1 MAKYKRVSFSD
12 QNLFL
17 DKIDQYYR
25 DIEEST
31 RLYFSLSNPNA
42 ETLFA
47 GMTIMEIEC
56 KLDLI
61 SKENEH
67 LVALNLLASVE
78 AAFRVDYL
86 QRCYKRKKD
95 LLSLAL
101 RNIYDIKGDHA
112 SLEDDIFTAWKE
124 NTNSP
129 NSIVSDLKGAFKY
142 RHWLAHG
149 RYWEPKL
156 GRKYDYFSVFTLAQ
170 QVFESFPFEGR
181 NA

>member
-1 MAKYKRVSFSD
+1 MAKHKRVSFSE
-12 QNLFL
+12 QNLVL
-17 DKIDQYYR
+17 DEIDQYYR
-25 DIEEST
+25 NIEAST
-31 RLYFSLSNPNA
+31 RFYFSLSNPDA
-42 ETLFA
+42 DEIFA
-47 GMTIMEIEC
+47 GMTKMEIEC
-56 KLDLI
+56 ELDVI

-67 LVALNLLASVE
+67 LVALNLLASEE

-95 LLSLAL
+95 SLSLAL
-101 RNIYDIKGDHA
+101 RTIHDTKGNHA

-124 NTNSP
+124 NTSSP

-170 QVFESFPFEGR
+170 QVFNSFPFEGA

>member
-1 MAKYKRVSFSD
+1 MAKHKRVSFSE
-12 QNLFL
+12 QNLVL
-17 DKIDQYYR
+17 DEIDQYYR
-25 DIEEST
+25 NIEAST
-31 RLYFSLSNPNA
+31 RFYFSLSNPNA
-42 ETLFA
+42 DELFA
-47 GMTIMEIEC
+47 GRAKTEIEYE
-56 KLDLI
+56 LEII

-95 LLSLAL
+95 SLSLAL
-101 RNIYDIKGDHA
+101 RAIHVTKGNHA
-112 SLEDDIFTAWKE
+112 SLDDDIFTAWKE
-124 NTNSP
+124 NTSSS

-170 QVFESFPFEGR
+170 TVFNSFPFEGA

>member
-1 MAKYKRVSFSD
+1 MAKHKRISFSEK
-12 QNLFL
+12 NLVL
-17 DKIDQYYR
+17 DEIDHYYR
-25 DIEEST
+25 NIELST
-31 RLYFSLSNPNA
+31 RFYFSPFNPDA
-42 ETLFA
+42 GELFA
-47 GMTIMEIEC
+47 GMTKSEIEC
-56 KLDLI
+56 ELDVI
-61 SKENEH
+61 TEENEH

-86 QRCYKRKKD
+86 QRCYRRKKD
-95 LLSLAL
+95 PLSLAL
-101 RNIYDIKGDHA
+101 RTIHDAKGNYA

-124 NTNSP
+124 NTSSP

-156 GRKYDYFSVFTLAQ
+156 GKKYDYFSVFTLAQ
-170 QVFESFPFEGR
+170 QVFNSFPFEGT

>member
-1 MAKYKRVSFSD
+1 MAKHKRVSFSEK
-12 QNLFL
+12 NLVL
-17 DKIDQYYR
+17 DEIDQYYR
-25 DIEEST
+25 NIEAST
-31 RLYFSLSNPNA
+31 RFYFSLSNPDANKI
-42 ETLFA
+42 FI
-47 GMTIMEIEC
+47 GMTKMEIEC
-56 KLDLI
+56 ELDVI
-61 SKENEH
+61 TKENEH

-95 LLSLAL
+95 SLSLAL
-101 RNIYDIKGDHA
+101 RTIHDSKGNHA

-124 NTNSP
+124 NTSSP

-170 QVFESFPFEGR
+170 QVFNSFPFEGT

>member
-1 MAKYKRVSFSD
+1 MAKHKRVSFSE
-12 QNLFL
+12 QNLVL
-17 DKIDQYYR
+17 DEIDQYYR
-25 DIEEST
+25 NVEAST
-31 RLYFSLSNPNA
+31 RFYFSLFNPIAN
-42 ETLFA
+42 EVFA
-47 GMTIMEIEC
+47 GRTEVEIEYE
-56 KLDLI
+56 LGII
-61 SKENEH
+61 SEENER

-86 QRCYKRKKD
+86 QRCYRRKKD
-95 LLSLAL
+95 SLSLAL
-101 RNIYDIKGDHA
+101 RTIHDTKGSHA
-112 SLEDDIFTAWKE
+112 SLEDDIFTAWKD
-124 NTNSP
+124 NTISS

-170 QVFESFPFEGR
+170 TVFSSFSFEGA

>member
-1 MAKYKRVSFSD
+1 MAKHKRVSFSE
-12 QNLFL
+12 QNLVL
-17 DKIDQYYR
+17 DEIDQYYR
-25 DIEEST
+25 NIEAST
-31 RLYFSLSNPNA
+31 RFYFSLSNPNA
-42 ETLFA
+42 DELFA
-47 GMTIMEIEC
+47 GRTKTEIEYE
-56 KLDLI
+56 LEVI
-61 SKENEH
+61 SEENEH
-67 LVALNLLASVE
+67 LVALNLLASIE

-95 LLSLAL
+95 SLSLAL
-101 RNIYDIKGDHA
+101 RNIHNTKGNHA

-124 NTNSP
+124 NTSSS

-170 QVFESFPFEGR
+170 TVFNSFPFEGT

>member
-1 MAKYKRVSFSD
+1 MAKHKRVSFSD
-12 QNLFL
+12 QNLLL

-25 DIEEST
+25 SIEAST
-31 RLYFSLSNPNA
+31 HLYFSLSNPNA
-42 ETLFA
+42 DKLFA
-47 GMTIMEIEC
+47 GMTEVEIEYE
-56 KLDLI
+56 LDI
-61 SKENEH
+61 VSKENEH
-67 LVALNLLASVE
+67 LIALNLLASVE

-95 LLSLAL
+95 PLSKAF
-101 RNIYDIKGDHA
+101 RIIYDTKGNHA

-124 NTNSP
+124 KSSSA

-170 QVFESFPFEGR
+170 QVLNSFPFEGT
-181 NA
+181 NS

>member
-1 MAKYKRVSFSD
+1 MAKHKRVSFSE
-12 QNLFL
+12 QNLAL
-17 DKIDQYYR
+17 DEIDQYYR
-25 DIEEST
+25 DVEAST
-31 RLYFSLSNPNA
+31 HLYFSLSNPTAN
-42 ETLFA
+42 EVFA
-47 GMTIMEIEC
+47 GRTEAEIEYE
-56 KLDLI
+56 LEII
-61 SKENEH
+61 SEENEH

-95 LLSLAL
+95 SLSLAL
-101 RNIYDIKGDHA
+101 RTIHNTKGSHA
-112 SLEDDIFTAWKE
+112 SLENDILTAWKE
-124 NTNSP
+124 NASSSNP
-129 NSIVSDLKGAFKY
+129 IVSDLKDAFKY

-170 QVFESFPFEGR
+170 TVFNSFPFEGA